1 MWRWSASWNVTK
13 PRTQNARVY
22 WLGSLPRPRLAVR
35 RGELAMAGTG
45 GKAVLVFRLLPW
57 PADREGPG
65 DEMLSYGI
73 ADPIRLGWLIR
84 QREIG
89 SSENAVELWESVTLC
104 QSVVLSSQFPL
115 DVHLASASLSPMSK
129 LVSRFC
135 LFRSYPAHP
144 LYSLFILSPALTASL
159 LKVMLRIKQCFYP
172 PSLVSASRQPRK
184 TKLWE
189 WSSPTAT
196 I

>member
-1 MWRWSASWNVTK
+1 MWRRRASWNVTK

-115 DVHLASASLSPMSK
+115 DVHLASASLSPMST
-129 LVSRFC
+129 C
-135 LFRSYPAHP
+135 LTILSLSLLSCSP
-144 LYSLFILSPALTASL
+144 SLFSVYSQSSSYGFSFKGHVKNKAVFLSTKSSQCLQTAKENKALRV
-159 LKVMLRIKQCFYP
+159 K
-172 PSLVSASRQPRK
+172 
-184 TKLWE
+184 
-189 WSSPTAT
+189 
-196 I
+196 